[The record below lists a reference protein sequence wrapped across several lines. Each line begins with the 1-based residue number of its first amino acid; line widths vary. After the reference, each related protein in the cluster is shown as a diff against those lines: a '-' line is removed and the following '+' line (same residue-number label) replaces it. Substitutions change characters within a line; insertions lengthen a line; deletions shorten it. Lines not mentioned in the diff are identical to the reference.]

1 MITFFWTGVAA
12 NEINGRVVK
21 CIQEVS
27 FLNKH
32 IVSKL
37 IHTLIVY
44 CWRAQAGC
52 VVQTAWHWPPSIN
65 PYWQERSDL
74 VGRRKQRRK
83 REEGGEPIGKFSQK
97 IEDRQSLESMKHL
110 NDSVFRKTLS
120 QGISE
125 DLIYTVVANFG
136 QFTSLYFIKC
146 YY

>member
-44 CWRAQAGC
+44 CWRAQSGC
-52 VVQTAWHWPPSIN
+52 VVQTAWHWPPPIN
-65 PYWQERSDL
+65 PPWQGHSDL
-74 VGRRKQRRK
+74 EGGKKKEKKKREHRVGESIDKFSPQIEGRR
-83 REEGGEPIGKFSQK
+83 
-97 IEDRQSLESMKHL
+97 SLDQLKHL
-110 NDSVFRKTLS
+110 NDSVIGRTLS
-120 QGISE
+120 GS
-125 DLIYTVVANFG
+125 FG
-136 QFTSLYFIKC
+136 RSYLHR
-146 YY
+146 

>member
-65 PYWQERSDL
+65 PPWQERTDL
-74 VGRRKQRRK
+74 EGWRKQRRK
-83 REEGGEPIGKFSQK
+83 REQGGESIGKFSPK
-97 IEDRQSLESMKHL
+97 IEDRQSQESMKHL
-110 NDSVFRKTLS
+110 NDSVSLREFQKILLMGKVKLRTNIY
-120 QGISE
+120 ISGH
-125 DLIYTVVANFG
+125 LWRIFY
-136 QFTSLYFIKC
+136 
-146 YY
+146 

>member
-44 CWRAQAGC
+44 CWRAQSGC
-52 VVQTAWHWPPSIN
+52 VVQTAWHWPPPIN
-65 PYWQERSDL
+65 PPWQGHSDL
-74 VGRRKQRRK
+74 EGGEKRK
-83 REEGGEPIGKFSQK
+83 RESGNRVGESIDKFSPQ
-97 IEDRQSLESMKHL
+97 IEGRHSLDQLKHL
-110 NDSVFRKTLS
+110 NDSVISRTLS
-120 QGISE
+120 GS
-125 DLIYTVVANFG
+125 FG
-136 QFTSLYFIKC
+136 RSYLHIFR
-146 YY
+146 

>member
-44 CWRAQAGC
+44 CWRAQSGC
-52 VVQTAWHWPPSIN
+52 VVQTAWHWPPPIN
-65 PYWQERSDL
+65 PPWQGHSDL
-74 VGRRKQRRK
+74 
-83 REEGGEPIGKFSQK
+83 EGGKKKGKEKAGTQGGGV
-97 IEDRQSLESMKHL
+97 DRQVFSSDRGQTESR
-110 NDSVFRKTLS
+110 SIETP
-120 QGISE
+120 
-125 DLIYTVVANFG
+125 
-136 QFTSLYFIKC
+136 
-146 YY
+146 